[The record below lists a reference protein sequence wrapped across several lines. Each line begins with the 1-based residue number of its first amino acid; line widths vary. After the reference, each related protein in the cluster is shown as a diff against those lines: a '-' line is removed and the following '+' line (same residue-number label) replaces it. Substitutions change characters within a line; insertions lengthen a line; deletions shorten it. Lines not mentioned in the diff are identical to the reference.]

1 MRMKLMNLDDRLHVL
16 SDRSRRSTWI
26 LLSLVVVY
34 LAPTLTP
41 SRAAAETIST
51 LTTDALSFISF
62 HGEETLLI
70 PSGTKLKLRFGE
82 ASPDGSIP
90 FTIASDDLEMP
101 PVDLP
106 SEGRRLIYRLKDRA
120 SGIMRETEEGRQI
133 DFTADVHVSFED
145 EGSQSS
151 HSYRMHFTTETES
164 ARDRFGDAAISV
176 TGMRAVE
183 GAWYTQLVGAT
194 TNASKAVPAP
204 GAAVY
209 TVLSG
214 RFDQLPSPR

>member
-1 MRMKLMNLDDRLHVL
+1 MNIDDLLHVL
-16 SDRSRRSTWI
+16 LGRSRRTTRV
-26 LLSLVVVY
+26 LLFLVVFC

-70 PSGTKLKLRFGE
+70 PSGTTLRLRFGQ
-82 ASPDGSIP
+82 ANPDGSIP
-90 FTIASDDLEMP
+90 FTIASGDLDMP
-101 PVDLP
+101 PVNLP
-106 SEGRRLIYRLKDRA
+106 SKGRRLVYRLKDQV
-120 SGIMRETEEGRQI
+120 SGVMRETEQGRQI
-133 DFTADVHVSFED
+133 DFTADVQVSFEG
-145 EGSQSS
+145 EASQSS
-151 HSYRMHFTTETES
+151 HSYRMHFTTETAS

-176 TGMRAVE
+176 TGLRAVE
-183 GAWYTQLVGAT
+183 GVWYTQLVGAT
-194 TNASKAVPAP
+194 TNATNAVPAP

-214 RFDQLPSPR
+214 RFDQLPSAR

>member
-1 MRMKLMNLDDRLHVL
+1 MNLDNPLRLL
-16 SDRSRRSTWI
+16 LDRSRRSTRI
-26 LLSLVVVY
+26 LLSLVVVC
-34 LAPTLTP
+34 LAPTMNP
-41 SRAAAETIST
+41 SRTAAETIST

-70 PSGTKLKLRFGE
+70 PSGTTLRLRFGE
-82 ASPDGSIP
+82 ENPDGSIP
-90 FTIASDDLEMP
+90 FKITSSDLEMP

-120 SGIMRETEEGRQI
+120 SGVMRETEQGRQI
-133 DFTADVHVSFED
+133 DFTADVQVAFEH
-145 EGSQSS
+145 EGHQSS

-164 ARDRFGDAAISV
+164 ARERFGDAAISV
-176 TGMRAVE
+176 TGLRAVE
-183 GAWYTQLVGAT
+183 GVWYTQLVGAT

-214 RFDQLPSPR
+214 RFDQLPSAH